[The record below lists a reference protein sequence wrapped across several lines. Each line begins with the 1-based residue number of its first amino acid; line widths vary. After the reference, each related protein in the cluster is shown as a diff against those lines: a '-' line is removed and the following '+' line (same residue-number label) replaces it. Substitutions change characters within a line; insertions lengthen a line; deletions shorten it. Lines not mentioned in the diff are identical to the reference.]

1 MCFGVKWLQSY
12 EKSREE
18 QNFFLLFRDAVTSA
32 TANEIKLKCVF
43 SLKNAKSLVLSTAM
57 CREITIFA

>member
-18 QNFFLLFRDAVTSA
+18 QNFFLLFLDAVPSA
-32 TANEIKLKCVF
+32 IANEIMLKCVF
-43 SLKNAKSLVLSTAM
+43 SLKNAKSLALSTIM
-57 CREITIFA
+57 WG